1 MKNYQELLRQARD
14 GNRSAF
20 AELVRRFSDMASA
33 VAVQRLRDH
42 AMAEDA
48 VQEAFLAAW
57 LHLSGLRDPDSFP
70 AWLRSIVVRSCLRI
84 LRANGLQV
92 ATARLD
98 DLEDIP
104 GDDLD
109 PVEHFARFQTRDA
122 VLAFLASLSGVYR
135 EAAVQRYLLGRS
147 YEEISLA
154 LGAPVGTIKRR
165 LHETRDRMM
174 RAVAGQHRQTIRVGY
189 LPISDHLLPMVA
201 HQRHDQATFH
211 ICLRKFLSWTQL
223 AKALVN
229 ESLDAAMLMA
239 PLAMVLHN
247 RGLPLRWVMDGHHE
261 GSAITVHSS
270 IARNLTG
277 NPGRALTRNLGGAA
291 LGLPHPLSTHGMLL
305 RTMLGFG
312 QTGGSGPFRAVYMNP
327 SSMQRPLAKGE
338 LDGFFCAEP
347 WGLLAEA
354 AGTGRIMIRSRDLT
368 PDHVCCILA
377 VRDDFAR
384 SNPEL
389 LASYVN
395 LLHAAADYVYA
406 RPQES
411 AAIQSR
417 YTGVDRDVA
426 AFVLDR
432 GFVSFHDLSPDRSR
446 AAGVMN
452 LALQAGI
459 LETPCDLDS
468 LLPPGAN

>member
-1 MKNYQELLRQARD
+1 MKTYQELLRQAKGGDRF
-14 GNRSAF
+14 AF
-20 AELVRRFSDMASA
+20 TELVRRFSGMALA
-33 VAVQRLRDH
+33 VAMRRLHDH
-42 AMAEDA
+42 AMAQDA

-57 LHLSGLRDPDSFP
+57 LHLAGLRDPDSFP
-70 AWLRSIVVRSCLRI
+70 AWLRSIVGRSCLRI
-84 LRANGLQV
+84 LRANRVQI

-98 DLEDIP
+98 DLADMP
-104 GDDLD
+104 DDDLD

-135 EAAVQRYLLGRS
+135 EAAVQRYLLGHS
-147 YEEISLA
+147 YEEISLT
-154 LGAPVGTIKRR
+154 LGVPVGTIKRR

-201 HQRHDQATFH
+201 HQRHDQAAFH
-211 ICLRKFLSWTQL
+211 VCLRKFLSWAQL
-223 AKALVN
+223 AKALAN
-229 ESLDAAMLMA
+229 EALDAAMIMA

-247 RGLPLRWVMDGHHE
+247 RGLPLRWAMDGHHE
-261 GSAITVHSS
+261 GSAITVHSA
-270 IARNLTG
+270 IARNLSG
-277 NPGRALTRNLGGAA
+277 NSGRAWTRDLSGAA

-305 RTMLGFG
+305 RSVLGFG
-312 QTGGSGPFRAVYMNP
+312 QAGGPGPFRPVYMNP
-327 SSMQRPLAKGE
+327 SSMNRPLAKGQ

-354 AGTGRIMIRSRDLT
+354 AGTGRVLIRSRDLT

-377 VRDDFAR
+377 VRADFAR
-384 SNPEL
+384 SRPEL

-395 LLHAAADYVYA
+395 LLHAAADYVHA
-406 RPQES
+406 RPQDS
-411 AAIQSR
+411 AAIQAR
-417 YTGVDRDVA
+417 YTGVDREAA

-432 GFVSFHDLSPDRSR
+432 GFVTFRDLAPDRDR

-452 LALQAGI
+452 MALDAGM
-459 LETPCDLDS
+459 LEKSCDLDS
-468 LLPPGAN
+468 LLLSKAN